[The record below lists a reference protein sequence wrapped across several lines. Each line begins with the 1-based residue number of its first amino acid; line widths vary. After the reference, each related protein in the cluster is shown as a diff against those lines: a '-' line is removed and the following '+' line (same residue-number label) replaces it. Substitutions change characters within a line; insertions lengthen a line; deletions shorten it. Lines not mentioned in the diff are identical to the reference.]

1 MKKLKERWGISS
13 NLQVLIIFTVFGLTG
28 SSSVYVAKPI
38 LEMIGFSRLSFSP
51 EFFWGGLS
59 YYSLRLILIFPV
71 YQILLI
77 AYGWLFGQFN
87 FFWQFEK
94 KMFSR
99 MGLERTGK

>member
-38 LEMIGFSRLSFSP
+38 LEMIGFSRLSFAP

-59 YYSLRLILIFPV
+59 YYFLRLIMIFPI
-71 YQILLI
+71 YQVLLI
-77 AYGWLFGQFN
+77 AYGWIFGQFS

-99 MGLERTGK
+99 MGLVRLEK